1 MSDHEPKRRADRDPR
16 ERPKPRPRKRTSA
29 QQEGSPDRASAR
41 RRAGGSSASDGSSD
55 SSRSPSARQ
64 KARKPRPEGS
74 RRKPGP
80 AQSRGRQ
87 RTSTRRPSADRRA
100 LKRSPRTRRI
110 VKMAGVTLLLT
121 LIAVLLAGGIVYASI
136 LRDLPD
142 LEGPPAG
149 RDQTSVILDRNGEVL
164 ATLFAE
170 QNRTDRPLS
179 EIPHELR
186 QAVVATEDARFYD
199 HAGVDPIGIA
209 RALWVDIRTRSTTQ
223 GGSTIT
229 QQYVKNA
236 FITPE
241 RTMKRKVS
249 EAVLAYRLEKRYS
262 KDRIL
267 ELYLN
272 TIYFGHGA
280 YGVESAAQVYF
291 GKPVTDLDLAESAML
306 AGLIKSPGRFS
317 PYLEPENAIASRD
330 TVLRQMTDRSL
341 ITEEERAAA
350 AGSEPQL
357 AGLSVRNVTAPYFV
371 EYVKAQLVEE
381 YGSDVVFRGGI
392 TVATTLDTRL
402 QRAAEAA
409 VAEALNE
416 PDDPSAALV
425 AVDPHTGE
433 ILAMVGG
440 RDFAE
445 QQYNV
450 AVQGRR
456 QPGSA
461 FKPFVLATALANGT
475 TAEDAYECGPV
486 SLTLPNGQTWSV
498 TGASG
503 RTGPMRLREAME
515 KSTNSVFAQLI
526 LEVGAEEVA
535 RTANRMGVASQMTP
549 VPAIALGGHEEGVSP
564 LDMASSYGTLAAGGS
579 HATPFGITRV
589 EDADGTELFAAEPQV
604 EEVLD
609 PAVAYL
615 TTDVLRGVI
624 TKGTGGAAA
633 IGRPAAGKTGTTQRY
648 RDAWFVGYTP
658 DLVAS
663 VWVGYAEEQREMTD
677 VRGRNVTG
685 GSIPAQI
692 WSAFMKQALEGRDAT
707 DFVRPPGLV
716 ELTICTE
723 SGEVA
728 SEWCSNTL
736 RGLFLGAYAP
746 GSCSVHTGPETVE
759 LPNLVGLTKEKALAT
774 LAELGLEAAV
784 TEEPMQSIPAG
795 LVARHSPP
803 TGTELQVGSLVALIV
818 SSGPPASQPP
828 QPSFTF
834 SPEEGV
840 AGEEVSFDA
849 SASTDDGSIV
859 LYVWEFGD
867 GASAE
872 GLLVDHVYA
881 EPGTYDVTLWVT
893 DDADQT
899 ASITKTIVIQ

>member
-1 MSDHEPKRRADRDPR
+1 MV
-16 ERPKPRPRKRTSA
+16 
-29 QQEGSPDRASAR
+29 G
-41 RRAGGSSASDGSSD
+41 
-55 SSRSPSARQ
+55 
-64 KARKPRPEGS
+64 
-74 RRKPGP
+74 
-80 AQSRGRQ
+80 
-87 RTSTRRPSADRRA
+87 
-100 LKRSPRTRRI
+100 
-110 VKMAGVTLLLT
+110 LT
-121 LIAVLLAGGIVYASI
+121 LVFTLVAVLLAGGIVYASI

-179 EIPHELR
+179 ETPLVLR
-186 QAVVATEDARFYD
+186 QAVIATEDARFYD
-199 HAGVDPIGIA
+199 HVGVDPIGIA
-209 RALWVDIRTRSTTQ
+209 RALWVDIRTRSTAQ

-241 RTMKRKVS
+241 QTLKRKVS
-249 EAVLAYRLEKRYS
+249 EAILAYQLEKRYS

-317 PYLEPENAIASRD
+317 PYLQPENALSARN
-330 TVLRQMTDRSL
+330 TVLRQMTDRGL
-341 ITEEERAAA
+341 ISEEERVAAA
-350 AGSEPQL
+350 DTEPVL
-357 AGLSVRNVTAPYFV
+357 AGLSARDVTAPYFV
-371 EYVKAQLVEE
+371 EYVKAALVET
-381 YGSDVVFRGGI
+381 YGSDAVFRGGI
-392 TVATTLDTRL
+392 SVTTTLDTRM

-409 VAEALNE
+409 IAEALHE

-440 RDFAE
+440 RDFAS

-461 FKPFVLATALANGT
+461 FKPFVLATALSAGV
-475 TAEDAYECGPV
+475 TAEDTYECGPA

-515 KSTNSVFAQLI
+515 KSINSVFAQLI

-564 LDMASSYGTLAAGGS
+564 LDMAAAYGTLATGGT
-579 HATPFGITRV
+579 HAVPFGIAAVRDV
-589 EDADGTELFAAEPQV
+589 DGTELFVAESQA
-604 EEVLD
+604 ESVLD

-663 VWVGYAEEQREMTD
+663 VWVGHAEEQREMTD

-692 WSAFMKQALEGRDAT
+692 WATFMKQALDGRAAA
-707 DFVRPPGLV
+707 DFERPAGLV
-716 ELTICTE
+716 ELTICAE
-723 SGEVA
+723 SGAVA
-728 SEWCSNTL
+728 TEWCPNTL
-736 RGLFLGAYAP
+736 RGLFLSTAVPDTCPLHA
-746 GSCSVHTGPETVE
+746 GPETVE
-759 LPNLVGLTKEKALAT
+759 LPNLVGMTKEKALAA
-774 LAELGLEAAV
+774 LAELGLEASV
-784 TEEPMQSIPAG
+784 TEEPMQGIPAG

-803 TGTELQVGSLVALIV
+803 AGTELEAGSLVALVV
-818 SSGPPASQPP
+818 SSGAPVSQPP
-828 QPSFTF
+828 KPAFTF
-834 SPEEGV
+834 SPDEAAVGD
-840 AGEEVSFDA
+840 EVSFDG
-849 SASTDDGSIV
+849 STSTSDGTIV

-867 GASAE
+867 GATAE
-872 GLLVDHVYA
+872 GRLVTHVYE
-881 EPGTYDVTLWVT
+881 EPGTYEVTLWVT
-893 DDADQT
+893 GDGDQT
-899 ASITKTIVIQ
+899 ASVTKTIVIR